1 MSKID
6 ERLKSLGISLPNPP
20 PPRANYVPYTV
31 SGNLVFIA
39 GQIPIVDGKPM
50 HVGKL
55 GRDATIE
62 DGYAAARLCAIN
74 ILAQARAACGG
85 DLDRVA
91 RVLRLGG
98 FVNATPDFLEAPKCV
113 NGASDLI
120 VEVFGESG
128 KHARTAVGVASLPS
142 GVAAEVDAI
151 IELKPA

>member
-1 MSKID
+1 MSRID
-6 ERLKSLGISLPNPP
+6 DCLKTLGISLPEPP
-20 PPRANYVPYTV
+20 APRAAYIPYTI
-31 SGNLVFIA
+31 SGKTLYIA
-39 GQIPIVDGKPM
+39 GQIPIVDGKVM

-55 GRDATIE
+55 GRDASIE
-62 DGYAAARLCAIN
+62 DGYAAARICAIN

-98 FVNATPDFLEAPKCV
+98 FVNSTPDFLDAPKCV
-113 NGASDLI
+113 NGASELI

-142 GVAAEVDAI
+142 GVAVEVDAI
-151 IELKPA
+151 LELK